1 MSQADARGPSGP
13 ESVLITGA
21 SGFAARRMAAK
32 ILAADLDAQVTLLC
46 HEREL
51 VALQGFAQALSPEQG
66 SRVRVVLGSPEA
78 IDLGMSGSDF
88 REVAESITCIHHMHM
103 HWHMHMEVDRAGA
116 RSMGTNVRMSAD
128 ALRRARVGGTRHVLE
143 LAAGCPRLR
152 RLCHWSSVHV
162 AGKRK
167 GMVLE
172 EDLDEGQSFHNAFE
186 EMQHAAEKLA
196 RSAQQRLPVTVLR
209 PGVIVGDSRSGEIDV
224 FDPRFDGHL
233 DGPYSLM
240 ALIARNPTLVH
251 LPLPGRGAAPLHLV
265 PIDFVI
271 DAAHALSR
279 DERAAGRTFHLVD
292 SNPLPARRVYELVA
306 EHARTA
312 QPRGF
317 NPAGIAR
324 TLLRAPGLEKLAR
337 APRAFVD
344 AFDHQVFF
352 NNRHA
357 TELLLEYGIR
367 CPPFDSYVHNLLR
380 YLREAMD
387 ERRPTDAPN
396 DDAGADDEDPFD

>member
-1 MSQADARGPSGP
+1 MSQADAHGPGGP
-13 ESVLITGA
+13 GSALITGA

-46 HEREL
+46 QEREL
-51 VALQGFAQALSPEQG
+51 QALEGFAQALSREQG
-66 SRVRVVLGSPEA
+66 SRVRVVLGAPEA
-78 IDLGMSGSDF
+78 IDLGMSGNDF

-103 HWHMHMEVDRAGA
+103 HRHMHVRMDIHRAGP
-116 RSMGTNVRMSAD
+116 TNVRTSAD
-128 ALRRARVGGTRHVLE
+128 ALRRARVDGTRHVIE
-143 LAAGCPRLR
+143 LAAACPRLR

-167 GMVLE
+167 GVVLE

-186 EMQHAAEKLA
+186 EMQCAAEKLA

-209 PGVIVGDSRSGEIDV
+209 PGVIVGDSRNGEIDLSNGG
-224 FDPRFDGHL
+224 FGGRFGEHV

-240 ALIARNPTLVH
+240 ALIVRNPTLVH

-279 DERAAGRTFHLVD
+279 DERAAGGTFHLVD
-292 SNPLPARRVYELVA
+292 GNPLPARRVYELVA
-306 EHARTA
+306 EHARAA

-317 NPAGIAR
+317 NPADIAR

-352 NNRHA
+352 NSRHA

-367 CPPFDSYVHNLLR
+367 CPPFDGYVHNLLR
-380 YLREAMD
+380 YLREAMA
-387 ERRPTDAPN
+387 ERQPAEAHDDN
-396 DDAGADDEDPFD
+396 DDDEDPFD

>member
-1 MSQADARGPSGP
+1 MSQADARGPGGP
-13 ESVLITGA
+13 ESVLVTGA
-21 SGFAARRMAAK
+21 TGFVAQRMVAK
-32 ILAADLDAQVTLLC
+32 ILGADAEAQVTLLC

-51 VALQGFAQALSPEQG
+51 EVVQGLARALPEDQG
-66 SRVRVVLGSPEA
+66 SRARVVLGAAEA
-78 IDLGMSGSDF
+78 LDLGMSGNDF

-103 HWHMHMEVDRAGA
+103 HRAGPEDG
-116 RSMGTNVRMSAD
+116 RTDAD
-128 ALRRARVGGTRHVLE
+128 ALRRARVGGTRHVIE
-143 LAAGCPRLR
+143 LAAACPQLR

-167 GMVLE
+167 GVVLE
-172 EDLDEGQSFHNAFE
+172 EDLDEGQSFHSGFE
-186 EMQHAAEKLA
+186 EMQCAAEKLA

-209 PGVIVGDSRSGEIDV
+209 PSVIVGDSRSGAID
-224 FDPRFDGHL
+224 RF

-240 ALIARNPTLVH
+240 ALIMRNATQVH

-279 DERAAGRTFHLVD
+279 DERAVGGTFHLVD

-306 EHARTA
+306 EHAQTA
-312 QPRGF
+312 LPRGF
-317 NPAGIAR
+317 IPAGIAR
-324 TLLRAPGLEKLAR
+324 TLLRAPGLERLAR

-357 TELLLEYGIR
+357 TELLREAGIR
-367 CPPFDSYVHNLLR
+367 CPPFDSYLPSLLR
-380 YLREAMD
+380 YLRDAMA
-387 ERRPTDAPN
+387 ERRPTEARD
-396 DDAGADDEDPFD
+396 DDEDPFD

>member
-1 MSQADARGPSGP
+1 MTQADVRGPGGP

-21 SGFAARRMAAK
+21 SGFAARRMVAK
-32 ILAADLDAQVTLLC
+32 ILGADLDAQVTLLC
-46 HEREL
+46 HEREIEA
-51 VALQGFAQALSPEQG
+51 VQGFARALPEEQS
-66 SRVRVVLGSPEA
+66 SRVRVVLGAPEG

-103 HWHMHMEVDRAGA
+103 HVRTDSHGAGP
-116 RSMGTNVRMSAD
+116 GNVGASAD
-128 ALRRARVGGTRHVLE
+128 ALRRARVGGTRHVIE
-143 LAAGCPRLR
+143 LAAACPRLR

-167 GMVLE
+167 GVVLE

-186 EMQHAAEKLA
+186 EMQCAAEKLA

-209 PGVIVGDSRSGEIDV
+209 PGVIVGDSRNGEIDL
-224 FDPRFDGHL
+224 FDGGFGGRLGAHV

-240 ALIARNPTLVH
+240 ALIVRNPTLVH

-292 SNPLPARRVYELVA
+292 NNPLPARRVYELVA
-306 EHARTA
+306 EHALTA

-352 NNRHA
+352 NSRHA

-380 YLREAMD
+380 HLREAMA
-387 ERRPTDAPN
+387 ERRPDESP
-396 DDAGADDEDPFD
+396 DDHGDDEDPFD

>member
-1 MSQADARGPSGP
+1 MSQADAHGPGGP
-13 ESVLITGA
+13 ESVLVTGA
-21 SGFAARRMAAK
+21 AGFAAQRMAAK
-32 ILAADLDAQVTLLC
+32 ILDADADAQVTLLC
-46 HEREL
+46 HEREIEA
-51 VALQGFAQALSPEQG
+51 VQGFAHGLPGDQG
-66 SRVRVVLGSPEA
+66 RRVRVVLGAPQA
-78 IDLGMSGSDF
+78 IDLGMSGNDF

-103 HWHMHMEVDRAGA
+103 HKLMHRAGPENA
-116 RSMGTNVRMSAD
+116 RASAD
-128 ALRRARVGGTRHVLE
+128 ALRRARVGGTRHVIE
-143 LAAGCPRLR
+143 LAAACPRLR

-167 GMVLE
+167 GVVLE
-172 EDLDEGQSFHNAFE
+172 EELDEGQSFHSAFE
-186 EMQHAAEKLA
+186 EMQCEAEKLA

-209 PGVIVGDSRSGEIDV
+209 PGVIVGDSHSGAIDHV
-224 FDPRFDGHL
+224 DGHF

-240 ALIARNPTLVH
+240 ILIVRNPTQVH

-292 SNPLPARRVYELVA
+292 CNPLPARRVYELVA

-312 QPRGF
+312 LPRGF
-317 NPAGIAR
+317 IPAGIAR
-324 TLLRAPGLEKLAR
+324 TLLRTPGLERLAR

-352 NNRHA
+352 NSRHA
-357 TELLLEYGIR
+357 TELLLEHGIR

-380 YLREAMD
+380 YLRETLA
-387 ERRPTDAPN
+387 ERTPAEAGD
-396 DDAGADDEDPFD
+396 DDADPFD